1 MERIPVK
8 GHTNL
13 YRDVKSGAI
22 VNTSSTDYDSYI
34 SLKHTKEKENQKIQN
49 FQEELDNMKG
59 DISEIKSLLKE
70 LGNGS
75 GQN

>member
-8 GHTNL
+8 GHSNL

-34 SLKHTKEKENQKIQN
+34 SLKQSKEKENQKIQN
-49 FQEELDNMKG
+49 FQEELDNMKD

-70 LGNGS
+70 LVNGS
-75 GQN
+75 R